1 MMNFLPEENKKEIQ
15 REYFRRLVVIS
26 GFSLFFTILF
36 GIVIILLLFFVLKD
50 QQAGVER
57 QLAFSEQKLSQS
69 GAGDIVPLIKDL
81 NDKIK
86 ILKANLTGIN
96 EKSVLIKNIIS
107 KKPKEIKINEIFFD
121 EDKILIKGLS
131 ETRNALIA
139 FINSLKTEKSFEKVD
154 SPLANFLSEKNIEFS
169 IEIKL

>member
-1 MMNFLPEENKKEIQ
+1 MNFLLEENKKAIQ
-15 REYFRRLVVIS
+15 REYFRRLAIVS
-26 GFSLFFTILF
+26 GLSLFFIILI
-36 GIVIILLLFFVLKD
+36 GIVIILLLFLVLRS

-57 QLAFSEQKLSQS
+57 QLVVSEQKLSQS
-69 GAGDIVPLIKDL
+69 EAGDIVPVIKDL

-96 EKSVLIKNIIS
+96 EKSVLIKNIIN
-107 KKPKEIKINEIFFD
+107 KKPVEIKINEIFFD
-121 EDKILIKGLS
+121 ENKILIKGLS

-139 FINSLKTEKSFEKVD
+139 FIDSLKTEKSFEKVD

-169 IEIKL
+169 IEIEL